1 MPYTYDTQNI
11 FAKILRGEIP
21 NSTVMETEH
30 TLAFNDITPQA
41 PHHVLVIPKGAY
53 VCYDHFALEASEAE
67 IVDFTRTIGK
77 LCAQLGVQPGEG
89 GNGFRLITNAGEDAI
104 QEVPHMHIHL
114 VAGRGLGRILQPEG

>member
-1 MPYTYDTQNI
+1 M
-11 FAKILRGEIP
+11 
-21 NSTVMETEH
+21 
-30 TLAFNDITPQA
+30 
-41 PHHVLVIPKGAY
+41 LVIPKGAY

-77 LCAQLGVQPGEG
+77 LCAELGVQPGEG